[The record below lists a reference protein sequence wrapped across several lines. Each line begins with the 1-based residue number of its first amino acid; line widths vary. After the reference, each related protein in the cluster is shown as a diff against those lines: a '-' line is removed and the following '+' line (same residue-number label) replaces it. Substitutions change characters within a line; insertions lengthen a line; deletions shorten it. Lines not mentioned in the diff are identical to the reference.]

1 MATSEEFSDRHLEM
15 SQYLINKA
23 QEELSLKNDLIQA
36 SEKAWGSVA
45 QALKAVAAA
54 RGWNHRTHGLLSDI
68 ATQLYLEFGRP
79 HILTL
84 YASAERLHDNF
95 YEHRLEQDVVQFR
108 IDRCQELLE
117 ELRLVRTSPP
127 RRFTPATQEQIHR
140 LERLTRR
147 TPNVLAEDSQLD
159 IASLPPV
166 EPQS

>member
-79 HILTL
+79 RLVTL
-84 YASAERLHDNF
+84 YGSAELLHNNF
-95 YEHRLEQDVVQFR
+95 YEHRLERDR
-108 IDRCQELLE
+108 IPPHIDLCRELLE